1 MSENEIIFEDLKN
14 PFLGSRNREIYGL
27 WSGNEPLTAGKVVNE
42 IPFTRL
48 DNGVEVPAT
57 LYDLPA
63 DDATQVT
70 YDVYMGGD
78 KAETIL
84 RTDRPELPNLLIFGD
99 SFTNPLET
107 LFYTGFNETRSLDL
121 RHYTEKGILE
131 YIQEYQPDVVICVRD
146 DTAYLS
152 LEGNGDIH

>member
-1 MSENEIIFEDLKN
+1 MLIGEQADPV
-14 PFLGSRNREIYGL
+14 PF
-27 WSGNEPLTAGKVVNE
+27 V
-42 IPFTRL
+42 RL
-48 DNGVEVPAT
+48 DNGGEVEPT
-57 LYDLPA
+57 LYTLPDNVTA
-63 DDATQVT
+63 DVT
-70 YDVYMGGD
+70 YDIFMGGD

-121 RHYTEKGILE
+121 RHYSAMGILE
-131 YIQEYQPDVVICVRD
+131 YLEEYQPDVVLCIRD

-152 LEGNGDIH
+152 TDGNGNIA